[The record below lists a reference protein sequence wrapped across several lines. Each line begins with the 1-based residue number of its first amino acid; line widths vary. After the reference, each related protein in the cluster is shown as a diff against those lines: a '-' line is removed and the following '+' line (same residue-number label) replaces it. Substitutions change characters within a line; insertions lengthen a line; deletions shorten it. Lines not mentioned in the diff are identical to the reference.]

1 MEALRLDKWLWAARF
16 FKTRARAKAAIIGGK
31 VQVNG
36 IRAKAAKDL
45 KLGDTLVIRRGDT
58 EQIVEVTALDKRRKS
73 ATEAGVLYQETEDSI
88 HKRETERARNR
99 MERAGLIVPQSK
111 PTKRGRREIKKLK
124 TEAADE

>member
-45 KLGDTLVIRRGDT
+45 KLSDTLVIRRGDT

-73 ATEAGVLYQETEDSI
+73 ATEAAVLYQETEDSI
-88 HKRETERARNR
+88 HKRETERARNK

-111 PTKRGRREIKKLK
+111 PSKRGRREIKKLK

>member
-58 EQIVEVTALDKRRKS
+58 EQIVEVAALDKRRKS